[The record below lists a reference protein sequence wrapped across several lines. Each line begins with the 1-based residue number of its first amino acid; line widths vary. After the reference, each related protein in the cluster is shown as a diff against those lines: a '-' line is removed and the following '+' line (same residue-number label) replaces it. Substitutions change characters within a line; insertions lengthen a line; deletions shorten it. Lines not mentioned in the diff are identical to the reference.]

1 MEVASTRFGR
11 IEFGTEDT
19 LFFPEGLP
27 GLEDCRQWVIL
38 ADPED
43 EVFAWLQSLH
53 RPEVALAVA
62 SPRRFVPGYQLRVC
76 RRELEPLGL
85 VRVEAACVLAIVS
98 KSDAGLT
105 LNLRGP
111 LVIDPDR
118 RIGRQVIANGP
129 APLQYPIVA
138 GKAALR
144 KSA

>member
-1 MEVASTRFGR
+1 
-11 IEFGTEDT
+11 
-19 LFFPEGLP
+19 
-27 GLEDCRQWVIL
+27 LEDCRQWVIL

>member
-11 IEFGTEDT
+11 IEFGPEDT

-27 GLEDCRQWVIL
+27 GLEDCRQWVVL

-43 EVFAWLQSLH
+43 DLFAWLQSIQ
-53 RPEVALAVA
+53 RPEVALALA

-98 KSDAGLT
+98 KTETGLV
-105 LNLRGP
+105 LNLRAP

-129 APLQYPIVA
+129 APLQYLIVM
-138 GKAALR
+138 GRTALR